1 MKKMIIAAATI
12 ALAVVAQAA
21 TVKWSA
27 NNIYT
32 SDAGSTTKAGNTYLA
47 LCYVGDATTMESVI
61 AQIKAGD
68 EAAISGAATTKTLS
82 AGLLASSGYGSY
94 GAGDTVS
101 AFAIILDAKTVADA
115 NNYLVLAPM
124 EYTFGTAS
132 ETKSLAWGSQAS
144 NTWQSTAAVPEPTSG
159 LLLLLGMAGLALRRK
174 NA

>member
-68 EAAISGAATTKTLS
+68 EAAISGAATTKTLTS
-82 AGLLASSGYGSY
+82 GLLSSSAYGDFGQGETIS
-94 GAGDTVS
+94 V
-101 AFAIILDAKTVADA
+101 FAIILDAKTVADA
-115 NNYLVLAPM
+115 NNYMVLDAQS
-124 EYTFGTAS
+124 YTFGSAG
-132 ETKSLAWGSQAS
+132 EAKQIAWGSQAA

-159 LLLLLGMAGLALRRK
+159 LLMLVGLAGLALRRRR
-174 NA
+174 A